1 MAGRVRILLQ
11 CSSPLVAED
20 DWHVGRFS
28 LLAGELARWGEVTAR
43 NREPSRTGDDPVILG
58 LSRAQYEELWILAV
72 DGGVGLT
79 PAECIAV
86 NRFQREGGGVLT
98 ARDHGNMGLWLRAL
112 EGVGLAN
119 YFNAPSAWEPDA
131 SRHSPDDRE
140 TAGILWPNYH
150 SGRNGDVQ
158 RVMPVEP
165 LHPLMRHPSA
175 ASGRIEFF
183 PSHPHEGA
191 VFVAP
196 SDSRARPIAR
206 GCSQTTGRSFDLAV
220 AFERVPEAPWR
231 AIAESSFHHFADYNW
246 DISRGAPSFVVEP
259 EGDAIRRNPHLL
271 DDVRAYVRNCVEWL
285 AAD

>member
-1 MAGRVRILLQ
+1 MAGRTRVLLQ
-11 CSSPLVAED
+11 CSSALVAED

-28 LLAGELARWGEVTAR
+28 LLAGELARWAEVTAR
-43 NREPSRTGDDPVILG
+43 NREPSHTGEDPVILG
-58 LSRAQYEELWILAV
+58 LSRAHYEELWILAV

-79 PAECIAV
+79 PAECSAV

-98 ARDHGNMGLWLRAL
+98 ARDHGNMGMWLRAL
-112 EGVGLAN
+112 EGVGFAN
-119 YFNAPSAWEPDA
+119 YFNDPSAWEPDV

-140 TAGILWPNYH
+140 TPSILWPNYH

-158 RVMPVEP
+158 RVIAVEP
-165 LHPLMRHPSA
+165 LHPLMRNPNA
-175 ASGRIEFF
+175 QSGRIEFF

-196 SDSRARPIAR
+196 GDSRARTIAR
-206 GCSQTTGRSFDLAV
+206 GCSQATGRSFDLAV
-220 AFERVPEAPWR
+220 TFGRVPEAPWR
-231 AIAESSFHHFADYNW
+231 AICESSFHHFADYNC
-246 DISRGAPSFVVEP
+246 DTARGAPSFVVEP

-271 DDVRAYVRNCVEWL
+271 DDIRAYVRNCVEWL